1 MKQSILKQIEKL
13 HTEEKHAEII
23 KLLENSNEPLD
34 YELTCLLAR
43 AYCNMPVM
51 ADDDNKYINKG
62 LSILLSVK
70 DMGENDP
77 LWHYRAGFAYFYADK
92 EEEALEHF
100 KKAVELIPKTTE
112 NAAKWR
118 DFNIGYF
125 IGECED
131 IIKAKQIKEKFGT
144 GENASEKETLDFILF
159 NLLHRS
165 LPQEDI
171 VTDNSI
177 YVPEWMLLIRPVI
190 IAFDNEKIEIEW
202 NITCPVFDNSIKE
215 LTFGAGENLHEAVF
229 IAVGTFT
236 ASLLQT
242 IKSILSKTPAKL
254 TYSSEFNKH
263 YHNWNVYY
271 NPLLVARDEMQSGR
285 LDDLI
290 FWNQIE
296 NILHKYLG
304 NQKSVC
310 VKIYAAK
317 FAGNI
322 ISECCIDDIYINE
335 LSNIIGDYIDNSLN
349 IQDHF
354 YTIRQYIILTQHEDT
369 MLPYKYEGKEGYV
382 ELKNNLKKIC
392 NVIYNLKPFDEEE
405 HEDAEDAFF
414 YLIDKLDDAVNDF
427 TLCIESL
434 IFIPEIFAANLYEG
448 IAFPENIV
456 IYMQDEEEPV
466 SINYTQF
473 ADYSRI
479 YRAVWEIFD
488 GYEDTEKRDIIYNK
502 FISMSFSINSIIA
515 EGKKIED
522 LEDSDEIMIP
532 VFEVNADERF
542 EIR

>member
-1 MKQSILKQIEKL
+1 MKKTILKQIEKL
-13 HTEEKHAEII
+13 HAEERHAEII
-23 KLLENSNEPLD
+23 SFLEKTNEVHD

-51 ADDDNKYINKG
+51 ANNDNDYINKG
-62 LSILLSVK
+62 LSLLLSVK

-77 LWHYRAGFAYFYADK
+77 FWHYRTGFAYFYADK
-92 EEEALEHF
+92 EEEALIHF
-100 KKAVELIPKTTE
+100 KKAVELIPKTKE
-112 NAAKWR
+112 SAVKWR

-131 IIKAKQIKEKFGT
+131 ILKAKKIKDKFGT
-144 GENASEKETLDFILF
+144 GKKASKEDTLNFILF

-165 LPQEDI
+165 LPQEDF

-177 YVPEWMLLIRPVI
+177 YIPEWMLVIRPLI
-190 IAFDNEKIEIEW
+190 IDFDNEKIEIEW

-215 LTFGAGENLHEAVF
+215 LTFGAGENLYEAVF

-242 IKSILSKTPAKL
+242 VKNILSNNPAKF
-254 TYSSEFNKH
+254 TYSSEFNSH

-271 NPLLVARDEMQSGR
+271 NPLLVARDEMQSDR

-310 VKIYAAK
+310 IKIYAAK

-349 IQDHF
+349 TKDSF

-369 MLPYKYEGKEGYV
+369 RLPYKYENKEGYI

-392 NVIYNLKPFDEEE
+392 DVIYDLKPFDEEDY
-405 HEDAEDAFF
+405 EDIEDAFF
-414 YLIDKLDDAVNDF
+414 YLINELDDMVHDF
-427 TLCIESL
+427 TLCIEAL
-434 IFIPEIFAANLYEG
+434 IFIPEIFAANLYDG
-448 IAFPENIV
+448 IAFPESII
-456 IYMQDEEEPV
+456 IYMQDEEEPL

-488 GYEDTEKRDIIYNK
+488 SYEDTEKRDIIYNK

-522 LEDSDEIMIP
+522 LEDADEIMIP
-532 VFEVNADERF
+532 IFEVNADERF

>member
-23 KLLENSNEPLD
+23 KLLENSIETLD

-100 KKAVELIPKTTE
+100 KKAVELIPKTKE

-177 YVPEWMLLIRPVI
+177 YVPEWMLVIRPVI

-349 IQDHF
+349 IPDHF

>member
-1 MKQSILKQIEKL
+1 
-13 HTEEKHAEII
+13 
-23 KLLENSNEPLD
+23 
-34 YELTCLLAR
+34 
-43 AYCNMPVM
+43 
-51 ADDDNKYINKG
+51 
-62 LSILLSVK
+62 
-70 DMGENDP
+70 
-77 LWHYRAGFAYFYADK
+77 
-92 EEEALEHF
+92 
-100 KKAVELIPKTTE
+100 
-112 NAAKWR
+112 
-118 DFNIGYF
+118 
-125 IGECED
+125 
-131 IIKAKQIKEKFGT
+131 
-144 GENASEKETLDFILF
+144 
-159 NLLHRS
+159 
-165 LPQEDI
+165 
-171 VTDNSI
+171 
-177 YVPEWMLLIRPVI
+177 
-190 IAFDNEKIEIEW
+190 
-202 NITCPVFDNSIKE
+202 
-215 LTFGAGENLHEAVF
+215 
-229 IAVGTFT
+229 
-236 ASLLQT
+236 
-242 IKSILSKTPAKL
+242 
-254 TYSSEFNKH
+254 
-263 YHNWNVYY
+263 
-271 NPLLVARDEMQSGR
+271 MQSGR

-349 IQDHF
+349 IPDHF

-405 HEDAEDAFF
+405 HEDAEDAFY